1 MHDFIAPGQCLCDNW
16 IINEIADTVIEAM
29 PIIAQ
34 IGCYIVMSSLK
45 LVLDIGLEAIP
56 GVGKALQ
63 AGLGMSKFHTMGP
76 LCLCLSRGNL
86 HLRIDMA
93 TTAAQ
98 MASYLYPEEEDPEGA
113 FSWWLSPCGGTDLVP
128 DEIKKIFGI
137 LSSVADGVSSFRKP
151 RNLKPGSGKKGDGAN
166 PVDRGTPRAPGKG
179 NGNNKPACKIPAS
192 QATKRLR
199 HTLREQKCVAG
210 KTEVTEWIVTS
221 LAYAANAA
229 PTHVAKP
236 CKAIWPQACW

>member
-1 MHDFIAPGQCLCDNW
+1 MIAPGQCLCDNW
-16 IINEIADTVIEAM
+16 LLNEIADTIIEAL

-34 IGCYIVMSSLK
+34 IGCYILMSSLK
-45 LVLDIGLEAIP
+45 LVLDIGLQAIP
-56 GVGKALQ
+56 GVGKALD
-63 AGLGMSKFHTMGP
+63 AGLGMSEFPTTGP
-76 LCLCLSRGNL
+76 LCLYLSRGSL

-93 TTAAQ
+93 ATAAQ
-98 MASYLYPEEEDPEGA
+98 MASYLYPDEEDPEGA
-113 FSWWLSPCGGTDLVP
+113 FSWWLSLCGGTTLVP

-137 LSSVADGVSSFRKP
+137 LSTVADGVSSFKKP
-151 RNLKPGSGKKGDGAN
+151 KNLPKGSGKKGDGAN
-166 PVDRGTPRAPGKG
+166 PVDQGTPRAPGKG

-199 HTLREQKCVAG
+199 HTLREQKCVND

-229 PTHVAKP
+229 PTRVAKP